1 MQSAEWYGIIS
12 TMHCVEN
19 LIVNLIDM
27 GEKSNYYKGNFI
39 NDYIDHTKD
48 ARRKIKN
55 ERNKKR

>member
-1 MQSAEWYGIIS
+1 
-12 TMHCVEN
+12 MHCVEN